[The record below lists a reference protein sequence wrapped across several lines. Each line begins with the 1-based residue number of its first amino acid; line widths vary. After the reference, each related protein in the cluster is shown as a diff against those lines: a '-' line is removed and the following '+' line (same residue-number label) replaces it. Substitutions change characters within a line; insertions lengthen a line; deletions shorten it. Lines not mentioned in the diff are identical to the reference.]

1 MWVDFYGNPVR
12 FPDFIPLTCIALAA
26 LVLIAFIVAAIVVD
40 LRELHRK
47 WNARNEARLQKRKA
61 GNANEPHRKSHSLR

>member
-1 MWVDFYGNPVR
+1 MWVDFYGNPVH

-47 WNARNEARLQKRKA
+47 WNERNLLRKI
-61 GNANEPHRKSHSLR
+61 NRQNSQS

>member
-1 MWVDFYGNPVR
+1 MWVDFYGNPVH

-26 LVLIAFIVAAIVVD
+26 LALIAFIVAAIVVD

-47 WNARNEARLQKRKA
+47 WNERNEAKLQKRKA